1 MFIATR
7 IIVVG
12 WRFRRSMGFG
22 PFRLNMS
29 KSGIG
34 YSWGIPGIRVSTSPN
49 GRRYLWLSLPGTGLA
64 WSKEIGRTASQSR
77 TQPLQRQPHGTRV
90 RKAIKEQNQR
100 PENIDRPV
108 INLNLDRSR
117 KR

>member
-1 MFIATR
+1 M
-7 IIVVG
+7 G

-64 WSKEIGRTASQSR
+64 WSKEIGNSTKESQAK
-77 TQPLQRQPHGTRV
+77 PLQRQPQGTRV
-90 RKAIKEQNQR
+90 RRAIKEQNQR
-100 PENIDRPV
+100 LENIDRPV
-108 INLNLDRSR
+108 ITLNLDRNR
-117 KR
+117 KN

>member
-1 MFIATR
+1 M
-7 IIVVG
+7 G

-49 GRRYLWLSLPGTGLA
+49 GRRYLWLSLPGTGFA
-64 WSKEIGRTASQSR
+64 WSKEIGRAQVQTQSS
-77 TQPLQRQPHGTRV
+77 PMQRQPKGTKV
-90 RKAIKEQNQR
+90 RAAIREQNQQ
-100 PENIDRPV
+100 PENVDRPV
-108 INLNLDRSR
+108 LNIFPDSHE
-117 KR
+117 